1 MDSTEAIKRTKADLA
16 AELALARERI
26 NELEAEIQRLA
37 RNRIHG
43 STLWHVAKI
52 SLKDLPAETI
62 ASLAA
67 TASTG
72 AAVRGAWAYAQRCV
86 DQAMQ

>member
-1 MDSTEAIKRTKADLA
+1 MDSTEALKRTKANLT

-26 NELEAEIQRLA
+26 NELEAEIQSLA

-52 SLKDLPAETI
+52 SLKDLPQETI

-67 TASTG
+67 TASAE
-72 AAVRGAWAYAQRCV
+72 AAVRATWAYAQ
-86 DQAMQ
+86 